1 MKKYEQTI
9 INNHVELEIK
19 EYTNEEGMWNLI
31 KDPHEIMYGYH
42 KRLRSSSAYVT
53 IVEDRDKRTYA
64 YLLVSYGTPIALCTG
79 SNTYDFLRKVYGY
92 TATSAKH
99 VRKFHEDYGSG
110 KESDLYRWR
119 EI

>member
-1 MKKYEQTI
+1 MKKYEKTI
-9 INNHVELEIK
+9 INNAVELEIK

-31 KDPHEIMYGYH
+31 RNPEDIMYGYR
-42 KRLRSSSAYVT
+42 KRLRNCNAYVT
-53 IVEDRDKRTYA
+53 VVENMDKTRYA

-79 SNTYDFLRKVYGY
+79 SNTYDFLRKTYGY

-99 VRKFHEDYGSG
+99 IHKFHEDYGSG
-110 KESDLYRWR
+110 KDTDLYRWR